1 MGSGGQTEVLAQNG
15 SQTQLKH
22 SRSGVEA
29 AGLNVHPRLDDAG
42 IHARLPSGLPAHA
55 RTRGGPSSRLD
66 RRSSAARPSLPPQP
80 PLLPFVHSGA
90 QQRRQW

>member
-29 AGLNVHPRLDDAG
+29 AGQTCT
-42 IHARLPSGLPAHA
+42 PA
-55 RTRGGPSSRLD
+55 
-66 RRSSAARPSLPPQP
+66 
-80 PLLPFVHSGA
+80 
-90 QQRRQW
+90 